1 MIQLKYLANIF
12 KQRIPTKKNICSFK
26 FEKFSNACNF
36 VENDMH
42 LIHSNDIA
50 LLQLMKTSLLIKE
63 NFLSEYEES
72 NLLIEIEPV
81 MKKRRYE
88 FDHWDN
94 VI

>member
-12 KQRIPTKKNICSFK
+12 KQRMPKKNIFK
-26 FEKFSNACNF
+26 FEKFSNVCNF

-63 NFLSEYEES
+63 NFLSEYEEN